1 MPNERSRRKSKDL
14 TEAVAKTA
22 TFVTVWAVLTII
34 GLLWFLRPTF
44 SIVEKR
50 ELAKFPEF
58 SVEGVLDGTYF
69 SKIDTWFSDTFP
81 IRESLISFNDK
92 FRECYGIR
100 NSLIHGDIGQG
111 EEIPTGTVD
120 LSDLLGTDTD
130 DPGYK
135 PPEVPDF
142 TGGGITEPE
151 DTPPIDESSSEESSS
166 EDSSKPLDT
175 TKPPITTEPPP
186 VTTKPEGGGTAPPE
200 TNNSI
205 LIYGNAA
212 YEFYYFSQSV
222 SAKYC
227 LAVNRLAEALK
238 GKAELYN
245 IIIPSAGSV
254 VLGMDEWLKYGSSNP
269 VDAIEWMQSQMDP
282 SVHKINPYDTLYA
295 HRDEYLFF
303 RTDHHWTALGAYYT
317 YTDFCKAK
325 GITPNDLSS
334 FKTITIDG
342 FRGTLYS
349 ATKSPKLKT
358 DTVIGY
364 YPMGTNSM
372 YFISKN
378 NGKYSKTW
386 WNIITDVSGWHE
398 SLRYNCFAGAD
409 QPFSYAHNPKVNDG
423 SSVLLVKNS
432 FGNAFVPFL
441 VDHYE
446 HIYWVDFRYFE
457 SYATS
462 ESLYNAC
469 ISGLVESK
477 GIDDVII
484 LTNVSATSTS
494 SLVTPLDRICK

>member
-14 TEAVAKTA
+14 TEAVARTV

-34 GLLWFLRPTF
+34 GLLWFLRPSF

-58 SVEGVLDGTYF
+58 SVEAVLDGKYF

-92 FRECYGIR
+92 LKECYGIR

-111 EEIPTGTVD
+111 DDIPTGTVD
-120 LSDLLGTDTD
+120 LGDLIGSDTD

-142 TGGGITEPE
+142 TGGGITQPE
-151 DTPPIDESSSEESSS
+151 DTPPIDETTTDDTSSEETT
-166 EDSSKPLDT
+166 KPVDT

-186 VTTKPEGGGTAPPE
+186 VTTKPGGDTTTPPE
-200 TNNSI
+200 TNGSL
-205 LIYGNAA
+205 LIYGDAA
-212 YEFYYFSQSV
+212 YEFYYFSKSV

-227 LAVNRLAEALK
+227 LAINRLAGALK
-238 GKAELYN
+238 GKAELYSVM
-245 IIIPSAGSV
+245 IPSAGSV
-254 VLGMDEWLKYGSSNP
+254 MLGMDEWLKYGSSNP
-269 VDAIEWMQSQMDP
+269 DEAIKWMQSQMDP
-282 SVHKINPYDTLYA
+282 SVHKINPYNTLSA
-295 HRDEYLFF
+295 HKDEYLFF

-317 YTDFCKAK
+317 YTDFCKEK
-325 GITPNDLSS
+325 GITPTDLSTL
-334 FKTITIDG
+334 KTISFDN
-342 FRGTLYS
+342 FRGTLYA
-349 ATKSPKLKT
+349 ATKSPKLKK
-358 DTVIGY
+358 DTVIAY
-364 YPMGTNSM
+364 YPKGTNSM
-372 YFISKN
+372 YFYGKS
-378 NGKYSKTW
+378 NGVYQKTW
-386 WNIITDVSGWHE
+386 WNIITDVSNWHQ
-398 SLRYNCFAGAD
+398 SLLYNCFAGAD
-409 QPFSYAHNPKVNDG
+409 QAFSYAHNPNVKDG

-432 FGNAFVPFL
+432 FGNAFLPFL

-446 HIYWVDFRYFE
+446 HIYWIDFRYFE
-457 SYATS
+457 SYANS
-462 ESLYNAC
+462 AGLYNAC

-484 LTNVSATSTS
+484 LSNVSASTTS